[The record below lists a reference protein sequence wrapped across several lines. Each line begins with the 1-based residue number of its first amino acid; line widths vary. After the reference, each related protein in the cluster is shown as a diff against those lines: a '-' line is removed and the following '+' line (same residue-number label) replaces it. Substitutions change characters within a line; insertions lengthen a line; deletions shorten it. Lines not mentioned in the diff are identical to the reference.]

1 MTREEL
7 EKRLEEICSDHCDGC
22 PLRKECEAYQTGEE
36 KEEITSDT
44 LKAGMTFEGA
54 ASWNAGEWLRIK
66 AVDGNRVYMFGG
78 DSCDREYFPGL
89 NGNEWKYTGIAG
101 NDSGNA
107 YLIA

>member
-1 MTREEL
+1 MKREEL
-7 EKRLEEICSDHCDGC
+7 EKRLEEICNDHCDGC
-22 PLRKECEAYQTGEE
+22 PLRKECEAYQAAEE
-36 KEEITSDT
+36 KEEITAET

-66 AVDGNRVYMFGG
+66 AVDKNRVYMFGG

-89 NGNEWKYTGIAG
+89 NGNEWKYTGIIG
-101 NDSGNA
+101 SDGGDG